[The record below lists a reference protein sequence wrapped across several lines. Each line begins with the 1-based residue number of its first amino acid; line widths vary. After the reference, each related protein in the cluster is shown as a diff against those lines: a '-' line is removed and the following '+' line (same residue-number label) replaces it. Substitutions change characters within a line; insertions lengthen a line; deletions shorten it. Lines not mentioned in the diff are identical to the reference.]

1 MIVKI
6 VSAAIWNRSS
16 LPDRP
21 PKTAASLR
29 HVGGSDRAI
38 RHQRGSAS
46 GWIRWA
52 LVATFRHQNM
62 RIHLFFRAIP
72 PAPRCPGGC
81 RPRPQH
87 SPLTGGKNFT
97 HFSHAF
103 FLTRMFWQLELGP
116 YPQMGDLLPSS
127 QSWLPQQVQHPTA
140 QQAQSFRPRHP
151 HSFSHSSCSS
161 QSFWSQANW

>member
-6 VSAAIWNRSS
+6 ASAAIWNRSG
-16 LPDRP
+16 LPDRQ

-38 RHQRGSAS
+38 RRQRGSAT
-46 GWIRWA
+46 GWIRRA
-52 LVATFRHQNM
+52 LAAPFRHHNM

-81 RPRPQH
+81 RPRPQA
-87 SPLTGGKNFT
+87 SPLVGGENFT

-103 FLTRMFWQLELGP
+103 FLTRMFWQLELAR
-116 YPQMGDLLPSS
+116 YPQMGDLVPPSRF
-127 QSWLPQQVQHPTA
+127 WLPHPVSHLTA
-140 QQAQSFRPRHP
+140 QQAQHSLQSQP

-161 QSFWSQANW
+161 QCSRSQANW